1 MISKEEEYILRKKL
15 RNILK
20 DKFNK
25 KVFYS
30 PSQEDYF
37 EIDRKY
43 HNDIIIGPGMSGGQN
58 LSMSPT
64 NNLR

>member
-1 MISKEEEYILRKKL
+1 MLSKEEEYNLRKKI
-15 RNILK
+15 RNIIK
-20 DKFNK
+20 DNNK

-37 EIDRKY
+37 EIDKKY

-58 LSMSPT
+58 LSMSPS

>member
-1 MISKEEEYILRKKL
+1 MLSKEEEYNLRKKI
-15 RNILK
+15 RNIIK
-20 DKFNK
+20 DNNK

-30 PSQEDYF
+30 PSQENYF
-37 EIDRKY
+37 EIDKKY

>member
-1 MISKEEEYILRKKL
+1 MLSKEEEYNLRKKI
-15 RNILK
+15 RNIIK
-20 DKFNK
+20 DNNK

-37 EIDRKY
+37 EIDKKY
-43 HNDIIIGPGMSGGQN
+43 HNDIIIGPGMNGGQN
-58 LSMSPT
+58 LSMSPS

>member
-1 MISKEEEYILRKKL
+1 MLSKEEEYNLRKKI
-15 RNILK
+15 RNIIK
-20 DKFNK
+20 ENNK

-37 EIDRKY
+37 EIDKKY

-58 LSMSPT
+58 LSMSPS

>member
-1 MISKEEEYILRKKL
+1 MLSKEEEYNLRKKI
-15 RNILK
+15 RNIIK
-20 DKFNK
+20 DNKK

-37 EIDRKY
+37 EIDKKY

-58 LSMSPT
+58 LSMSPS